1 MGGMSVGV
9 WALVL
14 LLVAGAVV
22 ISVGLIVF
30 AMARLRRGAQ
40 ARKAPSRKDSA

>member
-14 LLVAGAVV
+14 LLVAGAVAV
-22 ISVGLIVF
+22 SVGLIVF
-30 AMARLRRGAQ
+30 AMVRLRRGAQ
-40 ARKAPSRKDSA
+40 ARKAPLSKDSA

>member
-14 LLVAGAVV
+14 LVAGAVV
-22 ISVGLIVF
+22 ISVGVIVF